1 MASRSSGLL
10 VHVTSL
16 PSPFGIGDFGPSA
29 ARFID
34 TLAEAGQTV
43 WQVLPLTPVGH
54 GHSPYAS
61 PSTFAGNPLLVSP
74 ERLAEA
80 GWLEPSELDDAPD
93 FPTDRVDFDRVIPF
107 KTALL
112 RRAFERARRTGF
124 SATYR
129 AFCAREAHWL
139 DDYAL
144 FTALKA
150 YHDDAAWTEWPA
162 PLARRNADALDAARL
177 EHADAIEQH
186 RFAQFVFAE
195 QWDALREHARE
206 RGVQIFGDLPIYVA
220 HDSADV
226 WAAPHLFHLDP
237 DGLPTA
243 VAGVPPDYFSATGQ
257 RWGNPLYRWDR
268 MRAYGYAWW
277 TARLARALALVDLVR
292 LDHFRG
298 FEAFWAIPADEETAV
313 NGQWVDGPGAD
324 LFRAFEREI
333 GTPLP
338 LVAEDLGLITPGVR
352 ALMAEFDLPGMVVLQ
367 FAFGDPESEYL
378 PHHYHRALAGYTGT
392 HDNDTVVGWWDG
404 LSDADRTFARRYLGL
419 DWSSEPIH
427 WAAVRAVMA
436 SVVER
441 AVFPLQDV
449 LGLGGEARMNVP
461 GREDG
466 NWAWRFAW
474 DAVDDDIIARL
485 RDLTE
490 TYGRAPAP
498 SPPADDAAK
507 ADAAPTSLSATST
520 S

>member
-10 VHVTSL
+10 LHVTSL
-16 PSPFGIGDFGPSA
+16 PGPFGIGDFGPSA

-34 TLAEAGQTV
+34 TLAEAGQSM

-61 PSTFAGNPLLVSP
+61 PSTFAGNPLLISP
-74 ERLAEA
+74 ERLADA
-80 GWLEPSELDDAPD
+80 GWLEASDLAEVPD
-93 FPTDRVDFDRVIPF
+93 FSTARVDFDRVIPF
-107 KTALL
+107 KERVL
-112 RRAFERARRTGF
+112 RRAFERARQTGF
-124 SATYR
+124 PPAYR
-129 AFCAREAHWL
+129 AFCTREAYWL
-139 DDYAL
+139 EDYVL
-144 FTALKA
+144 FTALRA
-150 YHDDAAWTEWPA
+150 HYGGVPWTEWPA
-162 PLARRNADALDAARL
+162 PLARRNAEALDAARRA
-177 EHADAIEQH
+177 HADALERH

-195 QWDALREHARE
+195 QWDALRAYAHE
-206 RGVQIFGDLPIYVA
+206 RGVQVFGDLPIYVA

-268 MRAYGYAWW
+268 MRAHGYAWW
-277 TARLARALALVDLVR
+277 TARLARTLALVDLVR

-298 FEAFWAIPADEETAV
+298 FEAFWAVPADEETAV
-313 NGQWVDGPGAD
+313 NGQWVEGPGAD
-324 LFRAFEREI
+324 LFRAFERAI

-338 LVAEDLGLITPGVR
+338 LVAEDLGLITPAVR

-378 PHHYHRALAGYTGT
+378 PHHYQRALAGYTGT

-404 LSDADRTFARRYLGL
+404 LADEDRAFARRYLGL

-461 GREDG
+461 GQESG

-474 DAVDDDIIARL
+474 DAVDDDTVARL
-485 RDLTE
+485 RGLTE
-490 TYGRAPAP
+490 TYGRVALPAPSAPAP
-498 SPPADDAAK
+498 AA
-507 ADAAPTSLSATST
+507 AST
-520 S
+520 SVPIATPS